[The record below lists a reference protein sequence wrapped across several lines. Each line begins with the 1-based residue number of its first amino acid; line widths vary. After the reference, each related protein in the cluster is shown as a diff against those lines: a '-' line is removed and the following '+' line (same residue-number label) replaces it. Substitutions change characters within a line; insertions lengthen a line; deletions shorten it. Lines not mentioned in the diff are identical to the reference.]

1 LTEEHYG
8 LKLTDEEFRA
18 IMLWIDCN
26 TNFYGAYK
34 ETEEQAKGKLI
45 KPEFGL
51 PPHIPFEKLI
61 R

>member
-1 LTEEHYG
+1 MFSVDIT
-8 LKLTDEEFRA
+8 
-18 IMLWIDCN
+18 LWIDCN

-34 ETEEQAKGKLI
+34 STEEQARGELI

-51 PPHIPFEKLI
+51 PPWIPFEKLV